1 MSSQLVLHLTAVYCR
16 CRQEDAMDQGRWNLR
31 GTEEQRQTNGT
42 SRDMPSGFRP
52 CPFCHSLIPWASE
65 TCPSCGRVLIERV
78 ETTQQPTAQ
87 RVLSRSSSWWSRVV
101 APRIARLRSSIRG
114 TVTHGWH
121 TAPSSPPSDS
131 WSTTTRGTSWSVFQP
146 ASRPSRQWWPRG
158 LPQPSDR
165 ERVIFLA
172 AAAVMVILFLL
183 LLLGVK
189 H

>member
-1 MSSQLVLHLTAVYCR
+1 
-16 CRQEDAMDQGRWNLR
+16 LR

-42 SRDMPSGFRP
+42 SRDMPTGFRP

-78 ETTQQPTAQ
+78 AATQRPTTRRIP
-87 RVLSRSSSWWSRVV
+87 SRLPSWWTRVA
-101 APRIARLRSSIRG
+101 APRLARLHSAIRSA
-114 TVTHGWH
+114 VTHGGFA
-121 TAPSSPPSDS
+121 APSSAPSDS

-146 ASRPSRQWWPRG
+146 ASRPSRRWWPRG

-165 ERVIFLA
+165 ERIIFLA

-183 LLLGVK
+183 LLLGVR